1 MQSNVVHSL
10 KDVMIFSVL
19 SLEVAVFR
27 LLQFALLYHHAD
39 QLEIMS
45 ILTRISPLTNPPQDI
60 HAASRAYSL
69 LGIGHDAY
77 HGLHRMESS
86 QLWYT

>member
-1 MQSNVVHSL
+1 
-10 KDVMIFSVL
+10 MIFSVL

-45 ILTRISPLTNPPQDI
+45 LLTEGELAPSQIRHRISMRHYGLIRYWELAMTRIMVFIEWKAPSCGTPRSNSKAP
-60 HAASRAYSL
+60 
-69 LGIGHDAY
+69 
-77 HGLHRMESS
+77 
-86 QLWYT
+86 